1 MQLKGKTAIITG
13 AAGGIGRA
21 TALRFVA
28 EGARVV
34 AADIQGEGAEETAH
48 IAGANHANTVIAHT
62 VDVSQGDQV
71 ERLISE
77 TISHF
82 GQLDII
88 FSNAAIMRDGSV
100 VDLPEADWDA
110 LFDANVKGAFLC
122 GKYGIPAMRQSGGG
136 SFIITA
142 SVNSFYAESDIAG
155 YCATKGAVLQLTRAM
170 AIDHGP
176 EGVRVNCICPRLDR
190 NGDVATLFGGK
201 PRRTGGSQAP
211 SLQWDASA
219 NPTMWQ
225 RWPCSLQVMRRD
237 LSQEPLIR

>member
-1 MQLKGKTAIITG
+1 MLQFLK
-13 AAGGIGRA
+13 
-21 TALRFVA
+21 FVG

-48 IAGANHANTVIAHT
+48 IVSADHPDAVIAHA
-62 VDVSQGDQV
+62 VDVSRGDQV

-77 TISHF
+77 TVSHF

-100 VDLPEADWDA
+100 IDLPEEDWDA

-155 YCATKGAVLQLTRAM
+155 YCATKGAVLQLRGQWQSITVPKEYASTASVPAGSKRQC
-170 AIDHGP
+170 HNP
-176 EGVRVNCICPRLDR
+176 SWRK
-190 NGDVATLFGGK
+190 TLKVGS
-201 PRRTGGSQAP
+201 SQAQ
-211 SLQWDASA
+211 SLQWDASG
-219 NPTMWQ
+219 NPKT
-225 RWPCSLQVMRRD
+225 
-237 LSQEPLIR
+237 